1 MKKLEKDT
9 ATWKARFENCNKAL
23 LDMIDEVRK
32 LFPGYYFQGTKA
44 SFNNHP
50 MDFS

>member
-23 LDMIDEVRK
+23 LDMIEEVRK
-32 LFPGYYFQGTKA
+32 FCSYLPTLSLVKTLVLG
-44 SFNNHP
+44 
-50 MDFS
+50 M